1 MPEQSWCAQSLAI
14 LTSGQQSRYTPL
26 HAFSFVRGRS
36 GRSSLQQLLA
46 DRHRH
51 CVPERVDAF
60 IALSVGRATS
70 WTHSGA
76 FSAYASSSSSSSS
89 GAGSATNHDGE
100 SSEAG
105 GAYSSS
111 FTSEVESLYTSLG
124 VRRVRITLYSAH
136 EMANATRRVERDV
149 ASRGARAVASEPQR
163 WWHAAAS
170 SIPRWSVRWKPHSR
184 MLYLRHVAYMS
195 AIAEGKATGET
206 YAHFLCTCLR
216 LITHSAHTHTHK
228 HTHTHTHSTL

>member
-1 MPEQSWCAQSLAI
+1 MVIIQSQPSWCAQSLAI

-26 HAFSFVRGRS
+26 HAYSFVRGRN

-46 DRHRH
+46 DRHSH
-51 CVPERVDAF
+51 CVPARVDAF

-70 WTHSGA
+70 WTHNGA

-89 GAGSATNHDGE
+89 SSASRTAKGHENE
-100 SSEAG
+100 PSEGTSG

-111 FTSEVESLYTSLG
+111 FVSEVESLYCSLG
-124 VRRVRITLYSAH
+124 VRRVRITLYTAH

-149 ASRGARAVASEPQR
+149 ASSGARAVASDPQR

-184 MLYLRHVAYMS
+184 MLYLRHVAYQL
-195 AIAEGKATGET
+195 AIAEAKGTGEP
-206 YAHFLCTCLR
+206 YAHFLCKRCAAVEHTR
-216 LITHSAHTHTHK
+216 GTTHNSC
-228 HTHTHTHSTL
+228 